1 MARSF
6 GKIEASFWQNPRVR
20 ALSERGRYLLNYL
33 FACPHGNSIGCFR
46 LPLGYAQ
53 DDLMWPSERVSE
65 HVRELVRTAFID
77 YDEQHSIV
85 RIIGWFGHN
94 TIENKNVAKG
104 AVKALNALPASPL
117 RVAAIKAL
125 EALGN
130 EFYNAEAN
138 TVETRSERVSEQAPT
153 PEPEP
158 EPEREPETE
167 RVVALATLPAKP
179 LAPLVTEEPDIT
191 ELPSNLQRG
200 EIGEAVQAWNAM
212 AERVGLS
219 AVRNVTEARR
229 RALKARLAECA
240 GIEGWRHALA
250 KVEASPFLRGER
262 SGNGHD
268 RWRASFDFVVTQG
281 NFTKLMEGNYD
292 DRNAASTAASQ
303 REILEAVGLAG
314 GVAGH

>member
-1 MARSF
+1 MARIRSIKPEF
-6 GKIEASFWQNPRVR
+6 PQSESMGRVSRDARLLFIQLWTQADDEGRLRGASRML
-20 ALSERGRYLLNYL
+20 ASLLFPYDDDAPSL
-33 FACPHGNSIGCFR
+33 IDGW
-46 LPLGYAQ
+46 LDELDAQ
-53 DDLMWPSERVSE
+53 DCIRLYRIDGHTYVEIANWLEHQKIDKPSKSKFPSFDDSSRV
-65 HVRELVRTAFID
+65 F
-77 YDEQHSIV
+77 
-85 RIIGWFGHN
+85 
-94 TIENKNVAKG
+94 AK
-104 AVKALNALPASPL
+104 P
-117 RVAAIKAL
+117 
-125 EALGN
+125 
-130 EFYNAEAN
+130 
-138 TVETRSERVSEQAPT
+138 
-153 PEPEP
+153 
-158 EPEREPETE
+158 REPSSLDQGSRIKEGIKDQGSE
-167 RVVALATLPAKP
+167 EGKVVALATPPAKP
-179 LAPLVTEEPDIT
+179 LAPLVTAEPDIT
-191 ELPSNLQRG
+191 DLPSNLQRG

-240 GIEGWRHALA
+240 GIEGWRQALA